1 MDRAAWGTT
10 ISGVAA
16 ARCSPSPGAPGEPR
30 PHARFQE
37 RLWLLPPVQTGGQY
51 IHPTGTIQA
60 GTWGKGSP
68 SPLSCLAHT
77 HRRNKCFCRIEFL
90 CPIHLVLS
98 FYNIIQLQ
106 ETGDGYQQPGVENTA
121 VSTQDIDSCLLP
133 CWTPRATPW
142 RLSGAHPRQWKLHP
156 QLWCVGLHNTCYSSD
171 YLLSKHLG

>member
-1 MDRAAWGTT
+1 MHHTHTHTQALLSRSVTWFLPPKQTKCVSPAMASLHEFFTSWNR
-10 ISGVAA
+10 GVAG
-16 ARCSPSPGAPGEPR
+16 SG
-30 PHARFQE
+30 
-37 RLWLLPPVQTGGQY
+37 RLM
-51 IHPTGTIQA
+51 A

-106 ETGDGYQQPGVENTA
+106 ERGDGYQQPGVENTA
-121 VSTQDIDSCLLP
+121 VSSQDIDSCLLP